1 MKAFFFY
8 FVTYLQKGRLLHKDK
23 NLGGYPLL
31 KRNLL
36 MFISLLFLLAGC
48 SGGESS
54 SGKSEMNNAED
65 AKSAET
71 ENVSED
77 RVSFSAKGEQD
88 RAAGNKSETENQ
100 DGVSEKNTVAQRMVI
115 FNAEMDI
122 TVKNFENAR
131 NSLEEKAQSYNGYI
145 VQSDSNR
152 YDDEQQSGMMTF
164 RVPQEH
170 FHAFLNDA
178 QGLSV
183 QVNNR
188 RVSGQDVTEE
198 YVDLES
204 RLKSKKAVEARLL
217 EFMKD
222 SQKTEDLLKISS
234 DLADVQEE
242 IEQIAGRK
250 KYLENQTAYSTVTIS
265 LQETL
270 VAVPKIDNENLNT
283 WQKIQKQFADNINI
297 LLAAGSGI
305 IVFLV
310 GNLPIILIVGTIV
323 AAIIYFV
330 RKKNKPGQNN
340 NMDSN
345 GNRS

>member
-1 MKAFFFY
+1 
-8 FVTYLQKGRLLHKDK
+8 
-23 NLGGYPLL
+23 
-31 KRNLL
+31 

-54 SGKSEMNNAED
+54 SEKSEMNNTGD
-65 AKSAET
+65 AKSAEM

-77 RVSFSAKGEQD
+77 KVSFSEKGEQD
-88 RAAGNKSETENQ
+88 RDAGKKSETENLE
-100 DGVSEKNTVAQRMVI
+100 GVTEKSTVAERMVI

-164 RVPQEH
+164 RIPQEH

-188 RVSGQDVTEE
+188 GVSGQDVTEE

-250 KYLENQTAYSTVTIS
+250 KFLENQTAYSTVTIS

-305 IVFLV
+305 IVFFV

-323 AAIIYFV
+323 TAIIYFV

-345 GNRS
+345 G

>member
-1 MKAFFFY
+1 M
-8 FVTYLQKGRLLHKDK
+8 
-23 NLGGYPLL
+23 

-54 SGKSEMNNAED
+54 SEKSEMNNTGD
-65 AKSAET
+65 AKSAEM

-77 RVSFSAKGEQD
+77 RVSFSEKGEQD
-88 RAAGNKSETENQ
+88 RDAGKKSETENLE
-100 DGVSEKNTVAQRMVI
+100 GVSEKNTVAERMVI

-164 RVPQEH
+164 RIPQDH

-198 YVDLES
+198 FVDLES

-234 DLADVQEE
+234 DLANVQEE

-250 KYLENQTAYSTVTIS
+250 KFLENQTAYSTVTIS

-305 IVFLV
+305 IVFFV

-345 GNRS
+345 G